1 MLLEY
6 RELFLEE
13 LDEQLQTIEE
23 EILKLEQ
30 EVGSQEAIQSLFRAA
45 HTLKGSSATMG
56 FETMTQLTHEMEH
69 LLDKVRSKEI
79 SVTGLMINLL
89 FESLDLLKR
98 LKEEIVEGQGMM
110 TDISQVTAQLQAFA
124 TEALEPGS
132 LQQPPILNLQLPDLT
147 AHMRLK
153 LEEAYESGMIAY
165 WVRLQIAEDSI
176 LKKARAIVIHSK
188 VQEWGDLLYWS
199 PDPAWSGEIEDSISE
214 VLFLLTTVKALE
226 ELQQLTST
234 LVEVTA
240 AEVGLIDYS
249 DWILSDTD
257 EPGAGNRTVRG
268 KDVNPS
274 ELSPSGDKAKTHT
287 VRVSVDRLDHLMNLV
302 GELVIDQ
309 TRVYQVER
317 NLSRRF
323 ASDESV
329 EDLGQ
334 ISDHLTR
341 IISELQESV
350 MKARM
355 LPIEQLLSRFPR
367 LVRDLSQKL
376 GKEVELV
383 IEGKETELDRTLIED
398 LSDPMIHLIRN
409 AVDHGIESPERRE
422 LAGKSRQGTLTIRA
436 AHEDNQVVIYIKDD
450 GAGIDSR
457 KMRDSAVQK
466 GIISREEA
474 NALTDREAVQLI
486 FLSGFSTAQAVSDVS
501 GRGVGMDIVREN
513 IEKLNGIIDIET
525 ELGHGTEFKIKLPLT
540 LAIITGL
547 LVRLSGRTFVIP
559 MSNIAEIVRL
569 ERRDIQTVRG
579 EAVIVLRNRVIPI
592 LSLHQILNIP
602 EAVSSKHYM
611 SLVIIGAAEKRV
623 AVAVDEL
630 LGNQEIVLKS
640 LGGYLGK
647 VNLISGATIL
657 GDGNV
662 ALILEASALVG
673 KRGI

>member
-199 PDPAWSGEIEDSISE
+199 PDSAWSDEMEDSFSE

-226 ELQQLTST
+226 ELQQLTSN

-274 ELSPSGDKAKTHT
+274 ELSPSGDKTKTHT

-569 ERRDIQTVRG
+569 EKRDIQTVRG

-592 LSLHQILNIP
+592 LSLYQILNIP

-630 LGNQEIVLKS
+630 IGNQEIVLKS

>member
-13 LDEQLQTIEE
+13 LDEQLQTMEE

-30 EVGSQEAIQSLFRAA
+30 EVGSEEAIQSLFRAA

-56 FETMTQLTHEMEH
+56 FEAMTTLTHEMEH
-69 LLDKVRSKEI
+69 LLEKVRSNEI
-79 SVTGLMINLL
+79 AVTELTINLL
-89 FESLDLLKR
+89 FESLDLLKL
-98 LKEEIVEGQGMM
+98 LKEEIVAGQGMV
-110 TDISQVTAQLQAFA
+110 TDISQVTADLQAFA
-124 TEALEPGS
+124 AKALEPHV
-132 LQQPPILNLQLPDLT
+132 LQRPPTLTTQLPDLN

-153 LEEAYESGMIAY
+153 LEAAYESGLLAY
-165 WVRLQIAEDSI
+165 WVRLQIAEDSV
-176 LKKARAIVIHSK
+176 LKKARTIVIHSN

-199 PDPAWSGEIEDSISE
+199 PDPEWPGDMEDSLTE
-214 VLFLLTTVKALE
+214 VLFLLTTVKALD
-226 ELQQLTST
+226 ELQQLASS

-240 AEVGLIDYS
+240 AEIGLIDYT
-249 DWILSDTD
+249 DWILSDTG
-257 EPGAGNRTVRG
+257 EPGAGNRTVRD

-274 ELSPSGDKAKTHT
+274 ELPPLAEKTKTQT

-323 ASDESV
+323 AADDSV
-329 EDLGQ
+329 EDLGH

-355 LPIEQLLSRFPR
+355 LPIEQLLNRFPR

-409 AVDHGIESPERRE
+409 AIDHGIESPERRE
-422 LAGKSRQGTLTIRA
+422 LAGKPPQGTLTIRA

-457 KMRDSAVQK
+457 KMRESAVQK
-466 GIISREEA
+466 GIIGREEA

-501 GRGVGMDIVREN
+501 GRGVGMDIVRDH

-525 ELGHGTEFKIKLPLT
+525 ELGRGTEFKIKLPLT

-569 ERRDIQTVRG
+569 EKEDIQTVRG
-579 EAVIVLRNRVIPI
+579 ESVIVLRNRVIPVI
-592 LSLHQILNIP
+592 SLYQFLNIP
-602 EAVSSKHYM
+602 EAASSKHNL

-630 LGNQEIVLKS
+630 LGNQEVVLKS

-662 ALILEASALVG
+662 ALILEASALIG
-673 KRGI
+673 KRGK

>member
-13 LDEQLQTIEE
+13 LDEQLQTMEE

-30 EVGSQEAIQSLFRAA
+30 EVGSEEAIQSLFRAA

-56 FETMTQLTHEMEH
+56 FEAMTTLTHEMEH

-79 SVTGLMINLL
+79 AVTELMINQL

-98 LKEEIVEGQGMM
+98 LKEEIVTGQGM
-110 TDISQVTAQLQAFA
+110 TDISQVTAELQAFA
-124 TEALEPGS
+124 AGVLEPHV
-132 LQQPPILNLQLPDLT
+132 LQRPPALNTQLQDLT

-153 LEEAYESGMIAY
+153 LEVAYESGLLAY
-165 WVRLQIAEDSI
+165 WVRLQIAEDSV
-176 LKKARAIVIHSK
+176 LKKARTIVIHSN

-199 PDPAWSGEIEDSISE
+199 PDPEWSLDIDDSLSEI
-214 VLFLLTTVKALE
+214 LFLLTTVKALE
-226 ELQQLTST
+226 ELQQLASS

-240 AEVGLIDYS
+240 AEIGLIDYT
-249 DWILSDTD
+249 DWILAGTD
-257 EPGAGNRTVRG
+257 EQGARNRTVRD
-268 KDVNPS
+268 KDVSPY
-274 ELSPSGDKAKTHT
+274 ELSPSAEKSKTHT

-323 ASDESV
+323 ASDDSV

-334 ISDHLTR
+334 ISDHLNR

-409 AVDHGIESPERRE
+409 AIDHGIESPERRE
-422 LAGKSRQGTLTIRA
+422 LAGKPRQGTLTIRA

-457 KMRDSAVQK
+457 KMRESAVQK

-501 GRGVGMDIVREN
+501 GRGVGMDIVRDH

-525 ELGHGTEFKIKLPLT
+525 ELGRGTEFKIKLPLT

-569 ERRDIQTVRG
+569 EKADIQTVRG
-579 EAVIVLRNRVIPI
+579 ESVIVLRNRVIPVI
-592 LSLHQILNIP
+592 SLHQLLSIP
-602 EAVSSKHYM
+602 EAVSSKQHL

-662 ALILEASALVG
+662 ALILEASSLVG
-673 KRGI
+673 KRGK